1 MHGVRAAMRAGEIHR
16 CGAGVDVR
24 LILLAGEAVQ
34 REGDAA
40 VVDVG
45 DGIYAFAVEPL
56 ARDVQ
61 PDIGLVLMV
70 GLQDLHI
77 EARGG
82 AKILHGLAGGG
93 DAVRPADVAIG
104 SRHVGQYAD
113 PDGGLRLGA
122 GAAGE
127 GGGCGGAQQQAACEI

>member
-1 MHGVRAAMRAGEIHR
+1 MRAGKIHR

-24 LILLAGEAVQ
+24 LVLLAGEAVQ

-40 VVDVG
+40 VVDIS
-45 DGIYAFAVEPL
+45 DGINAFAIEPL

-61 PDIGLVLMV
+61 ADISLVLMV

-82 AKILHGLAGGG
+82 AKILHGLASGR

-104 SRHVGQYAD
+104 SRHIGQYAD
-113 PDGGLRLGA
+113 PDGGLRLGM

-127 GGGCGGAQQQAACEI
+127 CGGCGSAQQQAACEI